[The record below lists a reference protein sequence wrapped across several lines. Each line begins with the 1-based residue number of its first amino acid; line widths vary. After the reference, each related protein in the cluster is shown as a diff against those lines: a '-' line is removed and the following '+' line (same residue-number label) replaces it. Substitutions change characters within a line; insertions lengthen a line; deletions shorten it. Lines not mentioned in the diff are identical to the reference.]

1 MAGVQ
6 KKLVSLQLFMALALL
21 AWPLVAG
28 AQTSLPTT
36 GADGV
41 GFNGAGPGTVVNYFA
56 AGTNNWITAIKPVA
70 QALFWALATID
81 FTWTCITLV
90 IQHSELQGW
99 MAGFIRKIL
108 TIGFFAVLLENGASW
123 ISDIVNFFINLGGTA
138 GGVNVSTLS
147 ASDIMGAGV
156 QLAGHM
162 LKAAASTAASG
173 GITNPISLL
182 ISGVGSLAPALILA
196 LGAFLIVI
204 AYVVIALHFVMAMV
218 EAYVVVGAGYVFLG
232 FGGSRWTVPY
242 TEKYMGMVVSA
253 GVRIMVL
260 ELLIGLGQTLYTQW
274 VATADAIANTPDILD
289 GGSFA
294 SGWTGV
300 QAEFG
305 LVASILIYALLCWT
319 IPQIA
324 ANVASGGLSM
334 SGGDVLSSGAAAGT
348 AAFAGANYAT
358 SSSASNAGMAS
369 DVQQVAQAAAMKGA
383 EIGVTAAAAAATG
396 GAGAAVGAAE
406 MAGSGGGISTAA
418 AEMSG
423 KGIVVEAPASL
434 DLDPANGAVGVGEPS
449 APSSL
454 DADSDSDGAGS
465 QAASG
470 KTEGGTNGGGSGEG
484 DATEADGNQAV
495 AAGNARAEQGQNADA
510 TRANAAAGIDQAQQ
524 EFQDAVRK
532 AGSDA
537 RVAALDSGASPQE
550 AIRAEHEARASAA
563 KQGIGLIRR
572 TSSLVNDLEGALN
585 RLPDDGGRMNGTTP
599 NIGHDSGE

>member
-6 KKLVSLQLFMALALL
+6 KKVVWLQLFMALALL
-21 AWPLVAG
+21 TLPLLAG
-28 AQTSLPTT
+28 AQTTLPST

-56 AGTNNWITAIKPVA
+56 AGTNNWIAAIKPIA

-108 TIGFFAVLLENGASW
+108 TIGFFAVLLENGAQW
-123 ISDIVNFFINLGGTA
+123 ISAIVNFFINLGGTA

-162 LKAAASTAASG
+162 LKAAASTAASSA
-173 GITNPISLL
+173 ITNPISLL
-182 ISGVGSLAPALILA
+182 VSGVGSLAPALILA

-218 EAYVVVGAGYVFLG
+218 EAYVVVGAGYIFLG

-289 GGSFA
+289 GGSFS

-334 SGGDVLSSGAAAGT
+334 SGGDVISSGAAAGA

-358 SSSASNAGMAS
+358 GSSSSSGVGS
-369 DVQQVAQAAAMKGA
+369 DVQQVAQAAAMRGA
-383 EIGVTAAAAAATG
+383 EMGVTAAAAAATG
-396 GAGAAVGAAE
+396 GAGAAAGAAE
-406 MAGSGGGISTAA
+406 LAGSSGGVSTAA

-434 DLDPANGAVGVGEPS
+434 DLDPASSGGVGEPS
-449 APSSL
+449 VPSSL
-454 DADSDSDGAGS
+454 DADSD
-465 QAASG
+465 
-470 KTEGGTNGGGSGEG
+470 GGTLSSQSDPGKAHGGSNGGGDSEG
-484 DATEADGNQAV
+484 DVAEADGNQAV
-495 AAGNARAEQGQNADA
+495 ATGNARAERGQNADA

-537 RVAALDSGASPQE
+537 RVAALDSGGSPQE
-550 AIRAEHEARASAA
+550 AIRAEHEARESAA
-563 KQGIGLIRR
+563 KQGIGLVRR
-572 TSSLVNDLEGALN
+572 TSSLMNDLEGALN
-585 RLPDDGGRMNGTTP
+585 RLPDDGGRINGTTP

>member
-1 MAGVQ
+1 MDKRRLGKLFLFVGVAV
-6 KKLVSLQLFMALALL
+6 LIA
-21 AWPLVAG
+21 VAPHAFG
-28 AQTSLPTT
+28 QTLP
-36 GADGV
+36 
-41 GFNGAGPGTVVNYFA
+41 NGAPDPSGDFGSAGPSDLLNGYYTA
-56 AGTNNWITAIKPVA
+56 SSGWITALQTIA
-70 QALFWALATID
+70 NQLFWALATID

-90 IQHSELQGW
+90 LQHSELQGW
-99 MAGFIRKIL
+99 MAGFIRKVL
-108 TIGFFAVLLENGASW
+108 TIAFFGVLLQNGAAW
-123 ISDIVNFFINLGGTA
+123 TADIVNFFINVGQTA
-138 GGVNVSTLS
+138 GGRSVTGLS
-147 ASDIMGAGV
+147 ASGIMGNGV
-156 QLAGHM
+156 ELAGQM
-162 LKAAASTAASG
+162 LGGAASAAAASAS
-173 GITNPISLL
+173 TNPISLL
-182 ISGVGSLAPALILA
+182 IGGVGSLAPTIILA
-196 LGAFLIVI
+196 LGSLLIVLC
-204 AYVVIALHFVMAMV
+204 YVIIALHFVMAMV
-218 EAYVVVGAGYVFLG
+218 EAYVVVGAGYIFLG

-260 ELLIGLGQTLYTQW
+260 ELIIGLGSTLQPLWT
-274 VATADAIANTPDILD
+274 ATAVRIASVPDIFS
-289 GGSFA
+289 GGSA
-294 SGWTGV
+294 SGTWSGV

-305 LVASILIYALLCWT
+305 LVASIAIFALLCWT

-334 SGGDVLSSGAAAGT
+334 SGGDVISSGAAAGT
-348 AAFAGANYAT
+348 AAFAGASYAAG
-358 SSSASNAGMAS
+358 SSSNAGAGS

-406 MAGSGGGISTAA
+406 MAGGGGGISTAA

-434 DLDPANGAVGVGEPS
+434 DLDPANGAGGVGEPS

-465 QAASG
+465 QGASG

-484 DATEADGNQAV
+484 DAAEADGNQAV

>member
-6 KKLVSLQLFMALALL
+6 KKLVWFQLFMALALL
-21 AWPLVAG
+21 ALPLLAT
-28 AQTSLPTT
+28 AQSTLPTT

-56 AGTNNWITAIKPVA
+56 AGTNNWIAAIKPVA
-70 QALFWALATID
+70 QALFWALAIID

-108 TIGFFAVLLENGASW
+108 TIGFFAVLLENGSDW
-123 ISDIVNFFINLGGTA
+123 ISAIVNFFINLGGTA

-162 LKAAASTAASG
+162 LKAAASTAASAAS
-173 GITNPISLL
+173 TNPISLL
-182 ISGVGSLAPALILA
+182 VSGVGSLAPALILA

-218 EAYVVVGAGYVFLG
+218 EAYVVVGAGYIFLG

-289 GGSFA
+289 GGSFS

-334 SGGDVLSSGAAAGT
+334 SGGDVISSGAAAGT
-348 AAFAGANYAT
+348 AAFAGASYAAGSN
-358 SSSASNAGMAS
+358 SSAGMAS

-383 EIGVTAAAAAATG
+383 ELGVTAAAAAATG

-406 MAGSGGGISTAA
+406 MAGSSGGISTAA

-423 KGIVVEAPASL
+423 KGIVVEAPSSL
-434 DLDPANGAVGVGEPS
+434 DLDPAGGAGGVAEPS

-454 DADSDSDGAGS
+454 DADADSNGSGS
-465 QAASG
+465 QG
-470 KTEGGTNGGGSGEG
+470 GPGRTEGGSSGGGSGEG
-484 DATEADGNQAV
+484 DAAEADGNQAV

-585 RLPDDGGRMNGTTP
+585 RLPDDGGRINGTTP